1 MNNENTSTKPS
12 EMNPEDLPDVRAF
25 NDEFTRDFL
34 QSIEETR
41 DGYYPF
47 LSGTGKYKMDF
58 PAGGII
64 GEKGYALKEEEY
76 EGYLIGVEQ
85 GNGLGSSIKINYYS
99 QIGDKDVELDMLSKQ
114 FDNNLNFEEISL
126 ESSTLYIANFEDNEN
141 YYGYAAMLVNSQGD
155 GIHVIF
161 ETECAEPEKCGESKQ
176 DMQKEMKQWIKSITF
191 INENESGDN
200 Q

>member
-1 MNNENTSTKPS
+1 MGQNQNTKPS
-12 EMNPEDLPDVRAF
+12 EMDPEDLPDVRAF

-34 QSIEETR
+34 QSVEEIR

-58 PAGGII
+58 PAGGVI
-64 GEKGYALKEEEY
+64 GERGYALKEEEY

-99 QIGDKDVELDMLSKQ
+99 QIGDKDVELDMLSRQ

-126 ESSTLYIANFEDNEN
+126 EGSTLYIADFEDNVD

-161 ETECAEPEKCGESKQ
+161 ETECAESEKCGESKQ